1 MTTSD
6 STAQSRVGMYSIVQ
20 AETPEQGLVNL
31 GVLLEDPESDSLR
44 VRFRRDSSSS
54 SAGRGTCGE

>member
-20 AETPEQGLVNL
+20 ADTPEQGLVNL
-31 GVLLEDPESDSLR
+31 GVLLEDPESD
-44 VRFRRDSSSS
+44 
-54 SAGRGTCGE
+54 